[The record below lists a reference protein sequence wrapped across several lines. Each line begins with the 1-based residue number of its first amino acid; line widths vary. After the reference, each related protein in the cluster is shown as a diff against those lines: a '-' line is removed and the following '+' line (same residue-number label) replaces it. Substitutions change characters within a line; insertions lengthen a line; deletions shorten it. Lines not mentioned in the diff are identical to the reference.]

1 MEKTKSLFVLLFLW
15 VGLLPLS
22 AQSVT
27 IIKEMEQQPLASVL
41 AMYKNEFG
49 SFEKPKMDDT
59 FPFAVI
65 RMHLEGDAHDVR
77 AAKER
82 LTLYMG
88 QQTGVESRVT
98 TYSNQILFLV
108 PARRPYIYIDCGDG
122 CEQVLLSNMQK
133 LKSNCVYDC
142 TVRFRPEKETDNTQ
156 EVAQHDFLLEVS
168 PTNAIVE
175 VVVNGEKQSWA
186 LDNNGYVE
194 KTLREG
200 SYFYSIT
207 ADNYVT
213 HEGTFSVSSTAT
225 FQKITLRPAFGYLSI
240 DGIEGDMASI
250 THQETSQTI
259 HIQSLPINNL
269 QCDTGVYVLNI
280 DRDKYYYQ
288 DTITILSGE
297 HLSVNPVDFQKKK
310 TKINTFVVAEVGY
323 SFAPQLG
330 YGGMVGQMYNG
341 LGWYVK
347 GRSNFEFGTHA
358 TNGLVCEQGGLINGE
373 LPFYSG
379 RTVAKEWLINAGFV
393 VDFLGKKRMQ
403 YKNNMIGLYAGVG
416 YGQRELLW
424 EKVNGDWVKYNPT
437 SANGVSVGAGVIGSI
452 AGVTLTAGVN
462 TIQFKYLE
470 MEFGIGYAF

>member
-1 MEKTKSLFVLLFLW
+1 M
-15 VGLLPLS
+15 
-22 AQSVT
+22 
-27 IIKEMEQQPLASVL
+27 
-41 AMYKNEFG
+41 
-49 SFEKPKMDDT
+49 
-59 FPFAVI
+59 
-65 RMHLEGDAHDVR
+65 
-77 AAKER
+77 
-82 LTLYMG
+82 
-88 QQTGVESRVT
+88 
-98 TYSNQILFLV
+98 
-108 PARRPYIYIDCGDG
+108 
-122 CEQVLLSNMQK
+122 
-133 LKSNCVYDC
+133 
-142 TVRFRPEKETDNTQ
+142 
-156 EVAQHDFLLEVS
+156 
-168 PTNAIVE
+168 
-175 VVVNGEKQSWA
+175 
-186 LDNNGYVE
+186 
-194 KTLREG
+194 
-200 SYFYSIT
+200 
-207 ADNYVT
+207 
-213 HEGTFSVSSTAT
+213 
-225 FQKITLRPAFGYLSI
+225 
-240 DGIEGDMASI
+240 
-250 THQETSQTI
+250 
-259 HIQSLPINNL
+259 
-269 QCDTGVYVLNI
+269 LNI

-288 DTITILSGE
+288 DTIAILSGE

-347 GRSNFEFGTHA
+347 GRSNFEFGTYA

-437 SANGVSVGAGVIGSI
+437 SANGVSAGAGVIGSI

-470 MEFGIGYAF
+470 MEFGIGYTF